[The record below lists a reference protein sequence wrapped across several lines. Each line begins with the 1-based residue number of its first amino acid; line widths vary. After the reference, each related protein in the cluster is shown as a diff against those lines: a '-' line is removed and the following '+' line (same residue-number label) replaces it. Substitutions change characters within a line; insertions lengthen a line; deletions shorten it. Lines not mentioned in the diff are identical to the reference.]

1 MMTCS
6 LPALLRHFNNRI
18 SEAGHALIMI
28 GLGVQ
33 IVATPTADF
42 RALDLL
48 ARMVPE
54 GSIAMLF
61 IAVGIIRMAA
71 LIANGHWPEY
81 GPWLRAIGALVGALV
96 WSQMFLSL
104 VVVPPDHLTS
114 LNAPVYLV
122 FTGIELVS
130 IYRAL
135 AMRDRHGRG
144 I

>member
-1 MMTCS
+1 MTCS
-6 LPALLRHFNNRI
+6 LSGLLRHFNNRI
-18 SEAGHALIMI
+18 SEVGHAIIMI

-33 IVATPTADF
+33 IMAVPAADF

-48 ARMVPE
+48 VRLVPE

-61 IAVGIIRMAA
+61 IAVGTTRMAA

-81 GPWLRAIGALVGALV
+81 GPWLRAIGALIGALV

-104 VVVPPDHLTS
+104 MLTPPDSLTS
-114 LNAPVYLV
+114 LGAPVFCV
-122 FTGIELVS
+122 FTAIELLS

-135 AMRDRHGRG
+135 GMRDHYGRG
-144 I
+144 V